1 MRRLLIRPGAIGD
14 CIVSLPA
21 LETLRS
27 EYTEVWTS
35 GAVVRLMRFADHACS
50 ITGAGLD
57 LLELPDREPPA
68 GLIDRLRGFDSIVSW
83 YGTRRAEFREAAERF
98 GLPIQFL
105 DALPHGDGCHA
116 VDFYLGQVAALR
128 TSPKAASEPRIACP
142 MRERSFAVLH
152 PFSGR
157 ASKNWP
163 MERFLEVGIRLRDLL
178 PTYWCAGPDE
188 VLDSAVRKDD
198 LYELACW
205 LAGARVYVGNDSGI
219 THLAA
224 AVGTPVVAL
233 FGPTDASVWGPRGSR
248 VRVMKGGPRMTDLP
262 VEAVWRS
269 VCEVVA

>member
-1 MRRLLIRPGAIGD
+1 MEA
-14 CIVSLPA
+14 
-21 LETLRS
+21 LRS

-35 GAVVRLMRFADHACS
+35 GTAVPLMRFCDRTSS
-50 ITGAGLD
+50 IAGCGLD

-83 YGTRRAEFREAAERF
+83 YGSGRAEFREAAERL

-105 DALPHGDGCHA
+105 DALPRTGSCHA
-116 VDFYLGQVAALR
+116 VDFYLGQVAALG
-128 TSPKAASEPRIACP
+128 TGPVAIAEPRIACP
-142 MRERSFAVLH
+142 AVERSFAVLH
-152 PFSGR
+152 PFSGS

-163 MERFLEVGIRLRDLL
+163 MERFRDIAARLRHLL
-178 PTYWCAGPDE
+178 PVYWCAGPEE
-188 VLDSAVRKDD
+188 VLDCAVRKDD

-233 FGPTDASVWGPRGSR
+233 FGPTDASVWGPRGPR
-248 VRVMKGGPRMTDLP
+248 VRVVKGGPRMTDLP

-269 VCEVVA
+269 VCEVLA